1 MLTEEEAKKLT
12 VSGLKEEL
20 KARGASISGKKQ
32 DLLDRLLEIIEQGNK
47 NKKEDIS
54 GSNDEISN
62 PNEKLDQV
70 PTQHGDEV
78 ARPEIETN
86 DGGNVPSTED
96 VPATLPAVET
106 QPDVDASLPT
116 VEAQVKSDDV
126 DNVVEAAEQH
136 VSAPPAVDEKLSGA
150 QNKANLSKEE
160 ELKSKLLIKK
170 AMADDSPSTHVRI
183 DYFQRPLN
191 LKAMIAWLSE
201 LLELEIS
208 LGSTW
213 LNSIK
218 THCYVDFETVDQA
231 KLCISRVVGKK
242 YPSTSTALLQAHFTQ
257 VSAKEA
263 ANHPEAA
270 LKPGEWRK
278 SGTKDSGKKPELP
291 FAAPASL
298 KRTIHQTLSSAG
310 ADVKDTGKI
319 NRPAPSTEQP
329 DAQLRKTVFS
339 PPVFWKPAPEEVV
352 NRRKN
357 LKQRLGK

>member
-1 MLTEEEAKKLT
+1 MLTAEEAKKLT
-12 VSGLKEEL
+12 VNGLKEEL
-20 KARGASISGKKQ
+20 KARGASIGGKKQ
-32 DLLDRLLEIIEQGNK
+32 DLLDRLLEIIAQGNN
-47 NKKEDIS
+47 NKEEDIS
-54 GSNDEISN
+54 GSNCEISN
-62 PNEKLDQV
+62 PNETLDQP
-70 PTQHGDEV
+70 PTQHSDEV
-78 ARPEIETN
+78 ARSEIETS
-86 DGGNVPSTED
+86 DGGTLPSTKD
-96 VPATLPAVET
+96 VHATLPAVEK
-106 QPDVDASLPT
+106 QPDVNANLST
-116 VEAQVKSDDV
+116 VEALVKSDDPNYV
-126 DNVVEAAEQH
+126 AEQH
-136 VSAPPAVDEKLSGA
+136 VAASPAVDEKVSGA

-160 ELKSKLLIKK
+160 ELKSKLLLKK

-191 LKAMIAWLSE
+191 LKAMLAWLSE
-201 LLELEIS
+201 LMELEIS
-208 LGSTW
+208 LESTW

-218 THCYVDFETVDQA
+218 THCYVDFATVEQA

-263 ANHPEAA
+263 PNHPEAA

-298 KRTIHQTLSSAG
+298 KRTIHQTVSSAG
-310 ADVKDTGKI
+310 ADVKDTGKL

-329 DAQLRKTVFS
+329 DAQLRKTMFS